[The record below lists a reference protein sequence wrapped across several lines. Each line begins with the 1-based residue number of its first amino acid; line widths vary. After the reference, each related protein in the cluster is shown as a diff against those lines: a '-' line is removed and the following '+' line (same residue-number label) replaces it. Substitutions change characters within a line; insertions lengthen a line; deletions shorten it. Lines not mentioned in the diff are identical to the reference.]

1 MERESTESESERDWT
16 CETVRPLLPAA
27 AIGALD
33 RKDGDAV
40 ARHLLECRA
49 CRLDL
54 DRFAD
59 TVDLI
64 GFAAPQLQP
73 PPSLKATIFREIDQ
87 KEPRRLP
94 SRLAWVASLAAALL
108 ALLLA
113 GNLALE
119 LHLFDSGSSS
129 PTPTTQVGAASQP
142 PLVWFDLT
150 SASTGSTAR
159 GTLCAQDGGG
169 LAWLIVENLPQPPSG
184 MTYQVWLTG
193 DDQRISAGTFSVDAQ
208 GRGFLTIHLSQPID
222 RYSLIGVTDEPMGG
236 SPEPTGPR
244 ILGVSL

>member
-1 MERESTESESERDWT
+1 M
-16 CETVRPLLPAA
+16 
-27 AIGALD
+27 
-33 RKDGDAV
+33 
-40 ARHLLECRA
+40 
-49 CRLDL
+49 
-54 DRFAD
+54 
-59 TVDLI
+59 
-64 GFAAPQLQP
+64 
-73 PPSLKATIFREIDQ
+73 
-87 KEPRRLP
+87 
-94 SRLAWVASLAAALL
+94 AAALL
-108 ALLLA
+108 AVLLA

-119 LHLFDSGSSS
+119 LHLFGGSSTS
-129 PTPTTQVGAASQP
+129 PTPTTQAVAASQP

-169 LAWLIVENLPQPPSG
+169 LAWLIVENLPQPPAG
-184 MTYQVWLTG
+184 MTYQAWLTG
-193 DDQRISAGTFSVDAQ
+193 DDQRVSAGTFSVDSQ